1 MHTMC
6 VLASILLHIFRC
18 ESNIMNEW
26 MGKCCERDA
35 FLRVFVTQQQ
45 TVKCTRKRDNP
56 LARTYISWWYI
67 SCTTHARDY
76 YFDLCACLYVFHKL
90 TGSAARKRPDSEF
103 RIANSNFNWY
113 CNTQFFIWCAFSHR
127 ATLYSLFY
135 LSGFD
140 YCGALAII
148 ASLECSISIHFT
160 ECIGTLL
167 TKLIRTY
174 VQLILFL
181 RVANQL
187 HIAFDKQMKESP
199 INWHVT
205 RNKRIKSTTN
215 SKQILALCHV
225 IWAIAFVFL

>member
-35 FLRVFVTQQQ
+35 FLRVFVIQQQ
-45 TVKCTRKRDNP
+45 TVKCTRKRDKP

-90 TGSAARKRPDSEF
+90 TGNAARKRPDSEF

-113 CNTQFFIWCAFSHR
+113 CNTQFFIWCAFSHC
-127 ATLYSLFY
+127 TLYSLFY
-135 LSGFD
+135 LTGFW
-140 YCGALAII
+140 L
-148 ASLECSISIHFT
+148 LR
-160 ECIGTLL
+160 CIGHHRVVRMLNFHSFHWMYRHFINQTDPDVCAINFIFACCKSI
-167 TKLIRTY
+167 THRIWQTDEREPNKLARY
-174 VQLILFL
+174 
-181 RVANQL
+181 A
-187 HIAFDKQMKESP
+187 K
-199 INWHVT
+199 
-205 RNKRIKSTTN
+205 
-215 SKQILALCHV
+215 
-225 IWAIAFVFL
+225 